1 MNGLLYRA
9 TACIRGTD
17 APEVHVFFEAPP
29 LTHPGNELL
38 HMLTTVWFAPIDSLH
53 ISNPVDEYQHF
64 SRWAVGDKSTGDA
77 RLFEVGLG
85 DGGRVEYCKPGRTL
99 MLVSPAVLQR
109 LVKGQQTAE
118 RLACAGYTV
127 ERERVAA

>member
-9 TACIRGTD
+9 TACIRGTN

-38 HMLTTVWFAPIDSLH
+38 HMLTAVWFAPVGTIH
-53 ISNPVDEYQHF
+53 IENIVDEYAHL

-77 RLFEVGLG
+77 RLFELGSG
-85 DGGRVEYCKPGRTL
+85 DGGRVEYCKPARTL
-99 MLVSPAVLQR
+99 MLVSPPVLQR
-109 LVKGQQTAE
+109 LVKAQQAAE
-118 RLACAGYTV
+118 QLACAGYTIP
-127 ERERVAA
+127 RERVAA

>member
-38 HMLTTVWFAPIDSLH
+38 HMLTAVWFARIGSIH
-53 ISNPVDEYQHF
+53 IENIVEEYEYL
-64 SRWAVGDKSTGDA
+64 SRWAVGSKITGDA

-85 DGGRVEYCKPGRTL
+85 DGGRVDYCDPERTL
-99 MLVSPAVLQR
+99 MLVSPRVLKR
-109 LVKGQQTAE
+109 LVLGQRAAAE
-118 RLACAGYTV
+118 LAASGYTI
-127 ERERVAA
+127 ELRGAA